1 MVGFSHLDTFSTRY
15 NMVREVSTLH
25 VFLTPEIMHQI
36 NLQVLF
42 LYPFVT
48 DKEVKLLNLF
58 TSKTGG

>member
-1 MVGFSHLDTFSTRY
+1 
-15 NMVREVSTLH
+15 MVREVSTLH